1 MPLTGQLIYCKKF
14 TYKKHNSYTDHM
26 NRKHAFVTGT
36 VIGSFIGSLIP
47 LLWGASMFSF
57 ASVIFTALGGTAGL
71 YLAFK
76 LVQ

>member
-1 MPLTGQLIYCKKF
+1 MFIVIKNG
-14 TYKKHNSYTDHM
+14 YTNAM

-57 ASVIFTALGGTAGL
+57 ASVTFTALGGIGGL
-71 YLAFK
+71 YLAYR